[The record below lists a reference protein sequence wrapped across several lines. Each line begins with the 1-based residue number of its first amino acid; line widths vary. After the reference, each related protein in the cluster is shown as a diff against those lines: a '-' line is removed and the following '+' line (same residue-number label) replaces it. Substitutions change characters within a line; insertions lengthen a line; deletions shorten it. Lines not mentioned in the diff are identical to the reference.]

1 MFLTGDQSDEDN
13 SYLFR
18 NMSIQL
24 STDKECCDHKQWWIV
39 REVCTGSAYNDFL
52 SKVPL
57 NDCQYIMMF
66 LFNDKAFPESLSF
79 ISGFG

>member
-1 MFLTGDQSDEDN
+1 MFLAEDQSDTDDR
-13 SYLFR
+13 YLYR

-24 STDKECCDHKQWWIV
+24 STDMTCCDHKQWWIV
-39 REVCTGSAYNDFL
+39 REACTSSDFFNQI
-52 SKVPL
+52 PL
-57 NDCQYIMMF
+57 NDCNYIMMF